1 MKFEDSIK
9 MIVLCTTRN
18 AKSRRESFLSLSFVL
33 PLPTRR
39 RCRCRC
45 ATDAAIMRRDDE
57 YVYLLRPLSGNRVLL
72 SQVIEPHAAGD
83 NHRKRAEEAHGTLQ
97 RHRPSVVRLNLK
109 VALDILSVPVLDER
123 PVRIHGQHLHG
134 VCRRRRV
141 HRNHNFF
148 AATQRGG
155 VKRIHQIL
163 CRICGLFAPF
173 VVRDVIFIL
182 SPRAVHGLVRR
193 VAQLDAD
200 FRRGGG
206 ETRPVHGNLAVAGFV
221 CLWFFK
227 GEEDDDDDDV

>member
-1 MKFEDSIK
+1 MLKAAENLF
-9 MIVLCTTRN
+9 
-18 AKSRRESFLSLSFVL
+18 FYLSLL
-33 PLPTRR
+33 YR
-39 RCRCRC
+39 RCRR
-45 ATDAAIMRRDDE
+45 AADVAIMRRDDE
-57 YVYLLRPLSGNRVLL
+57 YVYLLLPLSGNRVLL
-72 SQVIEPHAAGD
+72 FHVIEPHAAGD
-83 NHRKRAEEAHGTLQ
+83 NHRKRAEEAHGALQ

-134 VCRRRRV
+134 VRRRRRV
-141 HRNHNFF
+141 HRNLNFF
-148 AATQRGG
+148 AVSQRGG

-173 VVRDVIFIL
+173 VVLDVIFIL
-182 SPRAVHGLVRR
+182 SPRAVHDLVRR

-221 CLWFFK
+221 RLK
-227 GEEDDDDDDV
+227 GEEEEDDDV

>member
-1 MKFEDSIK
+1 
-9 MIVLCTTRN
+9 
-18 AKSRRESFLSLSFVL
+18 
-33 PLPTRR
+33 
-39 RCRCRC
+39 
-45 ATDAAIMRRDDE
+45 MRRDDE

-72 SQVIEPHAAGD
+72 FHVIEPHAAGD
-83 NHRKRAEEAHGTLQ
+83 NHRKRAEEAHGALQ

-134 VCRRRRV
+134 VRRRRRV
-141 HRNHNFF
+141 YRNHNFF

-173 VVRDVIFIL
+173 VVLDVIFIL
-182 SPRAVHGLVRR
+182 SPRAVHDLVRR

-206 ETRPVHGNLAVAGFV
+206 EIRPVHGNLAVAGFV
-221 CLWFFK
+221 RLK
-227 GEEDDDDDDV
+227 GKEEDDDDV

>member
-1 MKFEDSIK
+1 
-9 MIVLCTTRN
+9 
-18 AKSRRESFLSLSFVL
+18 
-33 PLPTRR
+33 
-39 RCRCRC
+39 
-45 ATDAAIMRRDDE
+45 MRRDDE

-72 SQVIEPHAAGD
+72 FHVIEPHAAGD
-83 NHRKRAEEAHGTLQ
+83 NHRKRAEEAHGALQ

-134 VCRRRRV
+134 VRRRRRV
-141 HRNHNFF
+141 YRNHNFF

-173 VVRDVIFIL
+173 VVLDVIFIL
-182 SPRAVHGLVRR
+182 SPRAVHDLVRR

-206 ETRPVHGNLAVAGFV
+206 EIRPVHGNLAVAGFV
-221 CLWFFK
+221 RLK
-227 GEEDDDDDDV
+227 GKEEEDDDDV

>member
-1 MKFEDSIK
+1 
-9 MIVLCTTRN
+9 
-18 AKSRRESFLSLSFVL
+18 
-33 PLPTRR
+33 
-39 RCRCRC
+39 
-45 ATDAAIMRRDDE
+45 MRRDDE

-72 SQVIEPHAAGD
+72 FHVIEPHAAGD
-83 NHRKRAEEAHGTLQ
+83 NHRKRAEEAHGALQ

-134 VCRRRRV
+134 VRRRRRV

-182 SPRAVHGLVRR
+182 SPRAVHDLVRR

-206 ETRPVHGNLAVAGFV
+206 EIRPVHGNLAVAGFV
-221 CLWFFK
+221 RLK
-227 GEEDDDDDDV
+227 GKEEDDDDV

>member
-1 MKFEDSIK
+1 MLKAAENLF
-9 MIVLCTTRN
+9 
-18 AKSRRESFLSLSFVL
+18 FYLSLL
-33 PLPTRR
+33 YRR
-39 RCRCRC
+39 RRR
-45 ATDAAIMRRDDE
+45 AADVAIMRRDDE

-72 SQVIEPHAAGD
+72 FHVIEPHAAGD
-83 NHRKRAEEAHGTLQ
+83 NHRKRAEEAHGALQ

-134 VCRRRRV
+134 VRRRRRV
-141 HRNHNFF
+141 YRNHNFF

-173 VVRDVIFIL
+173 VVLDVIFIL
-182 SPRAVHGLVRR
+182 SPRAVHDLVRR

-200 FRRGGG
+200 FRRGGS
-206 ETRPVHGNLAVAGFV
+206 EIRPVHGNLAVAGFV
-221 CLWFFK
+221 RLK
-227 GEEDDDDDDV
+227 GKEEEDDDV